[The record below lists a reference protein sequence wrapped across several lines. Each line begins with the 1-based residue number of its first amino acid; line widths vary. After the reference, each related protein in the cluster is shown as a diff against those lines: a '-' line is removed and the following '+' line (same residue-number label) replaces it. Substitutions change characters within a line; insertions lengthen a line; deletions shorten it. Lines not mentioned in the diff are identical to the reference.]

1 MQNCFSR
8 DLARSL
14 VVMLLEMQAEIRE
27 FSYQMDLE
35 EQRYQKSQALSG
47 STGNPLSVRASC
59 RAASNPG

>member
-35 EQRYQKSQALSG
+35 EKRYQKSQARSG
-47 STGNPLSVRASC
+47 STGKPFSLRAS
-59 RAASNPG
+59 

>member
-14 VVMLLEMQAEIRE
+14 VVMLLEMQAEICE

-35 EQRYQKSQALSG
+35 EQRYQDSQARSG
-47 STGNPLSVRASC
+47 STGSPLSAKAS
-59 RAASNPG
+59 

>member
-14 VVMLLEMQAEIRE
+14 VVMLLELQAEIRE

-35 EQRYQKSQALSG
+35 EQRFQKSQARSG
-47 STGNPLSVRASC
+47 STGSPLSVRA
-59 RAASNPG
+59 N

>member
-27 FSYQMDLE
+27 FSYKMDLE
-35 EQRYQKSQALSG
+35 EQRLAKSQARSG
-47 STGNPLSVRASC
+47 STGNHLSVKAS
-59 RAASNPG
+59 

>member
-14 VVMLLEMQAEIRE
+14 VVMLLEMQAELRE

-35 EQRYQKSQALSG
+35 EQRYQKAQARSG
-47 STGNPLSVRASC
+47 STVSPLSARTS
-59 RAASNPG
+59 

>member
-1 MQNCFSR
+1 MQNSFSR

-35 EQRYQKSQALSG
+35 EQRLQKAQARSG
-47 STGNPLSVRASC
+47 STGSPFSVSA
-59 RAASNPG
+59 N

>member
-35 EQRYQKSQALSG
+35 EQRYQNSQAPSG
-47 STGNPLSVRASC
+47 STGNPLSVRAS
-59 RAASNPG
+59 

>member
-35 EQRYQKSQALSG
+35 EQRNQTSQARSG
-47 STGNPLSVRASC
+47 STGNPLSVRAS
-59 RAASNPG
+59 

>member
-14 VVMLLEMQAEIRE
+14 VVMLLEMQAELRE

-35 EQRYQKSQALSG
+35 EQRYQKAQARSG
-47 STGNPLSVRASC
+47 STGSPLSARAS
-59 RAASNPG
+59 

>member
-35 EQRYQKSQALSG
+35 EQRLAKSQARSG
-47 STGNPLSVRASC
+47 STGNPLSVRAS
-59 RAASNPG
+59 

>member
-35 EQRYQKSQALSG
+35 EQRYQDSQFRSG
-47 STGNPLSVRASC
+47 STGSPLSARAS
-59 RAASNPG
+59 

>member
-35 EQRYQKSQALSG
+35 EQLYQKNQARSG
-47 STGNPLSVRASC
+47 STGNPLSVRAS
-59 RAASNPG
+59 

>member
-35 EQRYQKSQALSG
+35 EQRLVKLQARSG
-47 STGNPLSVRASC
+47 STANPLSVRAS
-59 RAASNPG
+59 

>member
-1 MQNCFSR
+1 MQNSFGK

-35 EQRYQKSQALSG
+35 EQHNQTSQARSG
-47 STGNPLSVRASC
+47 STGNPLSVRAS
-59 RAASNPG
+59 

>member
-1 MQNCFSR
+1 MHNSFGK

-35 EQRYQKSQALSG
+35 QQRNQTSQARSG
-47 STGNPLSVRASC
+47 STGNPLSVRAS
-59 RAASNPG
+59 